1 MSKIIRARCPWG
13 YFCIV
18 MNTVLLIE
26 PDKILNENLV
36 ELLQLE
42 GFRVIGITNG
52 SEVKIAIHKFNP
64 SIIICDE
71 ISLNGECANL
81 CNDLKEVHQ
90 FSPIQIIIIDGTD
103 EKFKGADAYIKMPFR
118 DEELLSKL
126 NLLSLPKRA

>member
-1 MSKIIRARCPWG
+1 VSKIIRATCHSG

-42 GFRVIGITNG
+42 GYGVIGITNG
-52 SEVKIAIHKFNP
+52 NEVKIAIQKFNP

-81 CNDLKEVHQ
+81 CNDLKEAHQ
-90 FSPIQIIIIDGTD
+90 TSPVQIIIIDGTD

>member
-1 MSKIIRARCPWG
+1 
-13 YFCIV
+13 

-42 GFRVIGITNG
+42 GYRVIGITNG
-52 SEVKIAIHKFNP
+52 NNVKMAIRKLNP

-81 CNDLKEVHQ
+81 CNDLKELHQ
-90 FSPIQIIIIDGTD
+90 TSAVKIIIIDGTD

-126 NLLSLPKRA
+126 NLLSLPKTGIISEISPCS